1 MMETRREI
9 AMVLFSI
16 SAYAEREGL
25 ADLHRK
31 VADAAATA
39 MSEVPGADRDERLA
53 ALAGN
58 TRQVA

>member
-1 MMETRREI
+1 METKHAI
-9 AMVLFSI
+9 ASVLFSI

-53 ALAGN
+53 ALTGK
-58 TRQVA
+58 TRRVA